1 VRLSVRASSSSFL
14 ASKSKF
20 LEPLATKLHLKSDHT
35 ISTGTSTSDR
45 DPLSLLQL
53 ESESE
58 ASSSRIPTGSVLGVI
73 FLDSL
78 ISPTFLRSRT
88 DEDPT
93 PNFTML
99 KMIVKSIA
107 NELVPVYQRLPLVH
121 IAAVVCCIAD
131 CSIVLRKNQQNEPTH
146 WMVEQTERP

>member
-1 VRLSVRASSSSFL
+1 M
-14 ASKSKF
+14 
-20 LEPLATKLHLKSDHT
+20 
-35 ISTGTSTSDR
+35 SDR

-53 ESESE
+53 ESE
-58 ASSSRIPTGSVLGVI
+58 ASSRIPMGSVLGVI

-107 NELVPVYQRLPLVH
+107 NELGTGISKTLSGSHCLQLY
-121 IAAVVCCIAD
+121 
-131 CSIVLRKNQQNEPTH
+131 CSIMNKNHGPPKNVKTNRLTG
-146 WMVEQTERP
+146 W